1 MSISLNLANAL
12 TEVEL
17 LNKELGLG
25 LHKSTVKAIE
35 DGKDQLGVF
44 FCLVLHQVDTNVST
58 AEIGSVTQFK
68 DIAKIHRGET
78 RVNKAGFPTKRGDGW
93 KRFFN
98 ALFEQ
103 KPELSKLGY
112 AGALEAL
119 EGKTINVWYT
129 RSKQG
134 YIGVHFSEAA
144 YRYAIANGEIGSD
157 DDVATDGKKLNEDC
171 PF

>member
-1 MSISLNLANAL
+1 MSISTNLFEAL
-12 TEVEL
+12 TEAEL
-17 LNKELGLG
+17 IRKELGLG
-25 LHKSTVKAIE
+25 LHKSTVKAIG

-44 FCLVLHQVDTNVST
+44 FCLVLQQVDTNVST
-58 AEIGSVTQFK
+58 SEIGSVTRFK
-68 DIAKIHRGET
+68 DIAKIHRGEN
-78 RVNKAGFPTKRGDGW
+78 RVNKAGYATQRGDGW
-93 KRFFN
+93 ERFFN
-98 ALFEQ
+98 AIFEQ
-103 KPELSKLGY
+103 IPALAMLGW

-144 YRYAIANGEIGSD
+144 YRYAVENGAIGAD
-157 DDVATDGKKLNEDC
+157 EDTAVDGKTLNEDC